1 MKKCEI
7 HFSSKF
13 DVPSVSYHRGWM
25 SDFLLDTNLV
35 NFFKARRE
43 IPSQEK
49 AFMGLYDTK
58 EFTKCV
64 TT

>member
-1 MKKCEI
+1 
-7 HFSSKF
+7 
-13 DVPSVSYHRGWM
+13 M